1 MGFGLNLGGALS
13 GAGTGA
19 AIGSAI
25 PGIGTAIGAIG
36 GGLLGLFSGGG
47 GSSYKDQKKLM
58 EKAWEYEKEGMGL
71 QYGYNE
77 QMAQANQQRSKD
89 LWDYTN
95 FENQRKHLENAGLSV
110 GLMYGNGGTMQAS
123 TSGGQGQGV
132 AGIKANPI
140 EVAIQSKALGIQMK
154 QMESQTALNAASAA
168 KQLAE
173 ADKIKGVDT
182 EQTKASIENLIAQ
195 TNSEKERR
203 ELVKQ
208 QTWTEVA
215 QQELLNST
223 ADMQMHK
230 TDEIKWQI
238 ENYKKGLQK
247 LEQEIIGAKIDNSY
261 KAQVLDENVK
271 QASLTTAQ
279 MMKNLTKTTA
289 ETNEIAAKIQ
299 KIGWDVA
306 LKAEGNEIEWK
317 KLEQGYEK
325 MLNDLEIAGEQIN
338 VAYKQLIVEAI
349 KGVAQAAL
357 GATAVKNA
365 LKGHSKIKGFG
376 K

>member
-25 PGIGTAIGAIG
+25 PGVGTAIGAIG
-36 GGLLGLFSGGG
+36 GGLLGLFSGGE
-47 GSSYKDQKKLM
+47 SSYKNQKKLM
-58 EKAWEYEKEGMGL
+58 KQAWEYEKEGMGL

-89 LWDYTN
+89 MWDYTN

-132 AGIKANPI
+132 AGIKMNPV
-140 EVAIQSKALGIQMK
+140 EAAIQSKALDIQMK
-154 QMESQTALNAASAA
+154 QMESQTALNAASAT

-173 ADKIKGVDT
+173 ANKIKGVDT
-182 EQTKASIENLIAQ
+182 KETEANIENLIAQ
-195 TNSEKERR
+195 TNSEKEKR
-203 ELVKQ
+203 ELIKQ

-223 ADMQMHK
+223 ADMQTHK

-238 ENYKKGLQK
+238 ENYKKGIKK

-261 KAQVLDENVK
+261 KAQVLEEQVK

-289 ETNEIAAKIQ
+289 ETNQIAAEIQ
-299 KIGWDVA
+299 KMGWDVA
-306 LKAEGNEIEWK
+306 LKAEGNEIQWK
-317 KLEQGYEK
+317 ELEQGYEK

-338 VAYKQLIVEAI
+338 VAYKELIVEAI

-365 LKGHSKIKGFG
+365 LGGHTKVKGFG

>member
-1 MGFGLNLGGALS
+1 MGMGINLGGGLA
-13 GAGTGA
+13 GASTGA

-25 PGIGTAIGAIG
+25 PGVGTAIGAG
-36 GGLLGLFSGGG
+36 VGGLIGLFSGSDNSGKNMG
-47 GSSYKDQKKLM
+47 L
-58 EKAWEYEKEGMGL
+58 AWEYEKKGMAL
-71 QYGYNE
+71 QSQYNE
-77 QMAQANQQRSKD
+77 QMAQANQERAKE

-95 FENQRKHLENAGLSV
+95 LENQRKHLEKAGLSV

-123 TSGGQGQGV
+123 TSGGQGSGV
-132 AGIKANPI
+132 SGMKMNPV
-140 EVAIQSKALGIQMK
+140 EAALQAKALGVQM
-154 QMESQTALNAASAA
+154 QQVQSQTALNAASAA

-182 EQTKASIENLIAQ
+182 EETKANIENLIAK
-195 TNSEKERR
+195 TKSEKEKR
-203 ELVKQ
+203 ELIRQ

-223 ADMQMHK
+223 ADMQTHK

-238 ENYKKGLQK
+238 ENYKKGLRK

-261 KAQVLDENVK
+261 KIQVLDEHVK

-289 ETNEIAAKIQ
+289 ETNKMAAEIQ
-299 KIGWDVA
+299 KMGWDVA
-306 LKAEGNEIEWK
+306 LKAEGNEIQWK
-317 KLEQGYEK
+317 ELEQGYEK

-338 VAYKQLIVEAI
+338 LAHKELIIEAI

-357 GATAVKNA
+357 GAAALKNA
-365 LKGHSKIKGFG
+365 LGGHTKVKGFG